1 MLKSHVQTIIR
12 KGLSSESHEVRLQ
25 MLLNISDFL
34 AAEEAKALSATAGK
48 NKKSKKPGAWELL
61 ATAISIGLMPYVRA
75 LPLGAVKAK
84 AQAKPKGEDELDLD
98 GSVDLNES
106 LDESSHELFVEMDN
120 SDSGYSFSS
129 YF

>member
-48 NKKSKKPGAWELL
+48 NKKKSKKPGAWVFL

-75 LPLGAVKAK
+75 CLWV
-84 AQAKPKGEDELDLD
+84 Q
-98 GSVDLNES
+98 
-106 LDESSHELFVEMDN
+106 
-120 SDSGYSFSS
+120 
-129 YF
+129 